1 METEARIFLSVS
13 QLWTSPTRSY
23 NRPLHLPL
31 LKMPAAEMKRQRDG
45 NLSPQKSNCLESLLR
60 KSAVVVEALG
70 TPAQNPR
77 GGEVEAAIRQLVGRG
92 GGRRLRSARL
102 CSPAAR
108 TVGGKKGELQLV
120 EMRLVEKSYI
130 IGGRRL
136 WSAGPCSPATRRPGG
151 DRKNQSADLFG
162 PNIRMTGGDRRLQ
175 LLELCSPVT
184 DKILQMNT

>member
-1 METEARIFLSVS
+1 MVVKYGNRSPDISISEPVVDESDSVLQSTPAPSSTEDAGSRDKKAIGWKLIS
-13 QLWTSPTRSY
+13 
-23 NRPLHLPL
+23 
-31 LKMPAAEMKRQRDG
+31 AEK
-45 NLSPQKSNCLESLLR
+45 LLR

-77 GGEVEAAIRQLVGRG
+77 EGEVEAAIRQLVGRG
-92 GGRRLRSARL
+92 GGRRLGSARL

-120 EMRLVEKSYI
+120 EMRRVEKSYI

-136 WSAGPCSPATRRPGG
+136 WSAGPCSTPHEQARRRQEEPVCRPVRPQYK
-151 DRKNQSADLFG
+151 D
-162 PNIRMTGGDRRLQ
+162 DRRLQ